1 MAIELQ
7 MAMNRLKTWVRDAL
21 GFSGREINGF
31 LILLPLMLICIL
43 VVPAYKAWMVNRTD
57 DFTADFR
64 ALDSLIA
71 NWPQP
76 EKETVP
82 QVAIARFHFN
92 PNTATEEELNS
103 LGFPTALSKR
113 ITNYRQKG
121 GVFRTKRDLLKI
133 YGLDSSFYTQLQA
146 YIRLPDEITYQRRSD
161 KHIFSKPASYG
172 ITTFDLNAADTSQLK
187 SVRGIG
193 PVLAARILKFRDG
206 LGGFIDPRQVYEVYG
221 LDSATVDKLWKAAFI
236 ADNFTPRQMNL
247 NEAGENE
254 LSSHPYIR
262 RNAARGIV
270 AYRLQHGKFADVEEL
285 RKLTNLQSSDI
296 ERILPYITV
305 EEN

>member
-7 MAMNRLKTWVRDAL
+7 MVMNRLKTWVRDAL

-92 PNTATEEELNS
+92 PNTATEEELKS
-103 LGFPTALSKR
+103 VGFPAALLKR
-113 ITNYRQKG
+113 ITNYRLKG

-133 YGLDSSFYTQLQA
+133 YGLDSTFYTQLQA
-146 YIRLPDEITYQRRSD
+146 YIRLPDEIANQRRPD
-161 KHIFSKPASYG
+161 QHAFSKPTSYS
-172 ITTFDLNAADTSQLK
+172 ITTFDLNVADTSQLK
-187 SVRGIG
+187 SVTGIG
-193 PVLAARILKFRDG
+193 RVLAARIVKFRDG

-221 LDSATVDKLWKAAFI
+221 LDSATVDKLCKVAFI
-236 ADNFTPRQMNL
+236 ADNFMPRKINL
-247 NEAGENE
+247 NKAGENE

-262 RNAARGIV
+262 KNTARAIV
-270 AYRLQHGKFADVEEL
+270 AYRFQHGEFADVGEL
-285 RKLTNLQSSDI
+285 RKLTNLKASDI
-296 ERILPYITV
+296 ERVLPYLTV
-305 EEN
+305 DEN